1 MDLATEWALVEGL
14 VPEDLSAAVD
24 LLGRVMSAHQVVYEG
39 LFGVGGLILV
49 DPLATSDLR

>member
-1 MDLATEWALVEGL
+1 VDLATEWALVEGL